1 MSKAFKG
8 KYTNHSL
15 LGQEKTDE
23 ASSRKTKHL
32 GRKRLR
38 KEIHGRIRVLKRFQ
52 IYQGLYRA
60 IHMPRARRMLRKDPK
75 LSPLTDL

>member
-15 LGQEKTDE
+15 LGQEKIDE
-23 ASSRKTKHL
+23 ASSRKARNL
-32 GRKRLR
+32 GRKRLG

-52 IYQGLYRA
+52 LYQGL
-60 IHMPRARRMLRKDPK
+60 
-75 LSPLTDL
+75 